1 MTVRELLD
9 DFQLFKG
16 KIYVYREEV
25 GDNLEFDANDDEEI
39 LSNAEVVEYELNFRQ
54 GILYIKIK

>member
-16 KIYVYREEV
+16 KIYVYQGEV

-39 LSNAEVVEYELNFRQ
+39 LSNAEVVEYELNY
-54 GILYIKIK
+54 GTLYIKIK

>member
-16 KIYVYREEV
+16 KIYVYQ
-25 GDNLEFDANDDEEI
+25 GWDTLEFDVDDDEEI
-39 LSNAEVVEYELNFRQ
+39 LSNAEVVDYELNY
-54 GILYIKIK
+54 GKLYIKIK

>member
-16 KIYVYREEV
+16 KIYVYRE
-25 GDNLEFDANDDEEI
+25 GFWDNLEFNATDNEEI
-39 LSNAEVVEYELNFRQ
+39 LSNAEVVEYELNY
-54 GILYIKIK
+54 GTLYIEIE